1 MIRQDFIE
9 DTDHLQAEIRDG
21 IGIIAFN
28 RPEAKNALSDELT
41 PALRRT
47 LADFETSNEVRVI
60 LLTGNGSAF
69 CSGGDVKSFA
79 NNSDPVLSKDLSVE
93 QQIRKLQIGQE
104 GVSLKIYEM
113 PKPTIAVLPGAAAGA
128 GMSIALAC
136 DIRIA
141 SDNAFLVPAFGGIGL
156 SGDYGGSW
164 SLGKLV

>member
-1 MIRQDFIE
+1 MIKNNLIKN
-9 DTDHLQAEIRDG
+9 TDHLQAEVRDR

-41 PALRRT
+41 PELRRM
-47 LADFETSNEVRVI
+47 LIEFEIDRDVRVI
-60 LLTGNGSAF
+60 IITGNGGSF

-79 NNSDPVLSKDLSVE
+79 SDSDPGLSKDLSLE

-104 GVSLKIYEM
+104 GVSLKIHEM
-113 PKPTIAVLPGAAAGA
+113 PKPTIAVLHGAAAGA

-141 SDNAFLVPAFGGIGL
+141 SEKFTKPQRNIP
-156 SGDYGGSW
+156 
-164 SLGKLV
+164 